1 MKNISVFDQSPYEC
15 RMDWGLHGAISAAGR
30 GDIIILVDVLSF
42 SSAVAAAVHHGAV
55 IYPFPMSGKIADFG
69 RDTGAEVLQGKR
81 EAKLSGKP
89 SLSPVS
95 FNRACKG
102 KKYVMS
108 SLNGAACAKASA
120 KVPALFA
127 GSLLNARRTARA
139 AESIRGISKSSITV
153 IACGERINGKPELR
167 PCIEDYLGAG
177 AILNELSG
185 SKSPEAVVCSGA
197 FKSSRSKLRQLVR
210 DCASGRELR
219 AAGFGKDVL
228 FAARLNVIKE
238 VRAITG
244 LGLAEAKGLVEGAP
258 KTVKEGANK
267 EDAEKI
273 KKALEAAGA
282 KVEIK

>member
-1 MKNISVFDQSPYEC
+1 
-15 RMDWGLHGAISAAGR
+15 MDWGIHGAISAADR
-30 GDIIILVDVLSF
+30 GDIIIIVDVLSF

-69 RDTGAEVLQGKR
+69 RATGAKVLKGKR
-81 EAKLSGKP
+81 EAKLSGEP

-127 GSLLNARRTARA
+127 GSLLNARKTAKA
-139 AESIRGISKSSITV
+139 AESVREKTKSSITV
-153 IACGERINGKPELR
+153 IACGERINGSPELR

-185 SKSPEAVVCSGA
+185 SKSPEAGVCSGA
-197 FKSSRSKLRQLVR
+197 FENASSKLEQLVG
-210 DCASGRELR
+210 DCASGRELK

-228 FAARLNVIKE
+228 FAARLNVIRE
-238 VRAITG
+238 VPVLIQDD
-244 LGLAEAKGLVEGAP
+244 LHKP
-258 KTVKEGANK
+258 YF
-267 EDAEKI
+267 
-273 KKALEAAGA
+273 KAYSSE
-282 KVEIK
+282 